1 MGRLSRRA
9 VVVSVCAALAVSLSP
24 SASTADDKVTLR
36 ARAAELR
43 KSVAALDAELA
54 DAMKRFHEAEDALT
68 NSIASNLAA
77 EQRVREAA
85 ETQAIANEA
94 AADRIRVLY
103 MNGGSLAVVATVMR
117 ASDVHDALSRYHN
130 ATAVLKADMV
140 QVDYAIKGAE
150 EAEKA
155 QQRLHDAV
163 RAQARAE
170 KATQDAAKRLETLL
184 AKQAS
189 LLANTDARLRAI
201 LEEEAHRARLLAE
214 EAMRAAAARAKA
226 AMEKAQ
232 TPGAVYNA
240 PTGQYACPVGPV
252 RSFVDTWHAPRS
264 GGRLH
269 QGTDVFAPYGSPA
282 YAVVDGVI
290 DKWGNGGLGG
300 ITLWLRADNGDR
312 YYYAHNAVNLATVGT
327 RVKAGDVIAKVGNTG
342 NAATTPP
349 HIHFEAHPG
358 GGEAANPYPFL
369 ASICA
374 R

>member
-9 VVVSVCAALAVSLSP
+9 VVVAVCAALTVSLSP
-24 SASTADDKVTLR
+24 SSSNADDKATLR
-36 ARAAELR
+36 ARAAQLR

-54 DAMKRFHEAEDALT
+54 EAMTRFHEAENALT
-68 NSIASNLAA
+68 LAISSNLTA

-94 AADRIRVLY
+94 AGDRIRALY
-103 MNGGSLAVVATVMR
+103 MNGGSLAVVATVFQ
-117 ASDVHDALSRYHN
+117 ATDVHDALSRYHN
-130 ATAVLKADMV
+130 ATAVLKADQV
-140 QVDYAIKGAE
+140 QVGYAIKGAE

-155 QQRLHDAV
+155 QERLLAAV

-170 KATQDAAKRLETLL
+170 KATQDAARRVETLL

-201 LEEEAHRARLLAE
+201 LEAEAQRARMLAE
-214 EAMRAAAARAKA
+214 AAMRAAAARARE
-226 AMEKAQ
+226 AMAQ
-232 TPGAVYNA
+232 TGGTVYNA
-240 PTGQYACPVGPV
+240 PTGRYACPVGAV

-282 YAVVDGVI
+282 YAVVDGII

-312 YYYAHNAVNLATVGT
+312 YYYAHNSVNIATVGT
-327 RVKAGDVIAKVGNTG
+327 RVKAGDVIARVGNTG

-369 ASICA
+369 ASICS